1 MPLWR
6 KGFRPSRKPM
16 NKKRNTNLANF
27 AEIKQNLDPSFH
39 YIIFEKTVNP
49 AGRPDFSEISAF
61 MTRHKKFV
69 IEQELHRDP
78 TGKHL
83 LLVVKLNA
91 DELDEMSQEIVN
103 LTFPEDIT
111 VYVYGRRPGIETLK

>member
-39 YIIFEKTVNP
+39 YIIFEKTVNS
-49 AGRPDFSEISAF
+49 ADGSDFSEISTF
-61 MTRHKKFV
+61 ITRYQKSV
-69 IEQELHRDP
+69 IEQEMHRDP

-83 LLVVKLNA
+83 LLVVKLNVN
-91 DELDEMSQEIVN
+91 ELDEISQEIVN
-103 LTFPEDIT
+103 FTFPEDIT
-111 VYVYGRRPGIETLK
+111 VYVYGRRSTIETA

>member
-16 NKKRNTNLANF
+16 NKKRDTNLANF

-49 AGRPDFSEISAF
+49 ADGSDFSEVSTFI
-61 MTRHKKFV
+61 TRYKKSV
-69 IEQELHRDP
+69 IEQEMHRDP
-78 TGKHL
+78 SGKHL
-83 LLVVKLNA
+83 LFVVKLNA
-91 DELDEMSQEIVN
+91 DELDEISQEIVN

-111 VYVYGRRPGIETLK
+111 VYVYGRRPGIETA

>member
-1 MPLWR
+1 
-6 KGFRPSRKPM
+6 M
-16 NKKRNTNLANF
+16 NKRRDTNLANF

-49 AGRPDFSEISAF
+49 ADGTNFNEVSTFIARYEKS
-61 MTRHKKFV
+61 V
-69 IEQELHRDP
+69 IEQEVHRDQ

-83 LLVVKLNA
+83 LLVVKFSA
-91 DELDEMSQEIVN
+91 DELDEISQEIVN

-111 VYVYGRRPGIETLK
+111 VYVYGRRPSIETA

>member
-1 MPLWR
+1 M
-6 KGFRPSRKPM
+6 
-16 NKKRNTNLANF
+16 ANF

-49 AGRPDFSEISAF
+49 ADGLDLSEISAF
-61 MTRHKKFV
+61 FTRYNKFV
-69 IEQELHRDP
+69 IEQEVHRDP

-91 DELDEMSQEIVN
+91 DELDEISQEIVN

-111 VYVYGRRPGIETLK
+111 VYVYGRRPGIENTLSKKAIKTD

>member
-1 MPLWR
+1 
-6 KGFRPSRKPM
+6 
-16 NKKRNTNLANF
+16 LANF

-49 AGRPDFSEISAF
+49 ADGPDFSEISAF
-61 MTRHKKFV
+61 IMRYQKAV
-69 IEQELHRDP
+69 IEQEVHRDP

-83 LLVVKLNA
+83 LLVVKLDA
-91 DELDEMSQEIVN
+91 DEIDEISQEILN

-111 VYVYGRRPGIETLK
+111 VYVYGRRPRIETA

>member
-1 MPLWR
+1 
-6 KGFRPSRKPM
+6 M
-16 NKKRNTNLANF
+16 NEKMNTNSANF

-49 AGRPDFSEISAF
+49 GDGTDFSEVRTFIK
-61 MTRHKKFV
+61 RHQESV
-69 IEQELHRDP
+69 IEQEVHRDP
-78 TGKHL
+78 AGEHL

-91 DELDEMSQEIVN
+91 DQLDEISQEIVN

-111 VYVYGRRPGIETLK
+111 VHVYGRRPSIQTA